1 MKSLLPLFH
10 RGEIFIAPISLGRS
24 AFNRDYLNQPINH
37 STYSPLLI
45 LASWLLSP
53 QAFYYELSAMSRRE
67 SA

>member
-1 MKSLLPLFH
+1 LRFNLLEILKEIILDFH
-10 RGEIFIAPISLGRS
+10 IETLETGVRRHLQYDIVKGK
-24 AFNRDYLNQPINH
+24 AFVCI
-37 STYSPLLI
+37 LI